1 MKKTKLSRT
10 IGLIAGAGAA
20 LTMIPH
26 ANAAGNPFGLSQ
38 ADGATIV
45 VAEAG
50 KKGISVLQ
58 GKCGAGKCGAQRIRQ
73 MMDRN
78 ADGKIDRDEY
88 VSWANA
94 QAVNEFEKFAGGA
107 AAVDAHE
114 VFEHYQS
121 LEFHNQG

>member
-1 MKKTKLSRT
+1 MKKTKLNRT

-20 LTMIPH
+20 LTMIPQ
-26 ANAAGNPFGLSQ
+26 ANASGNPFGLSQ

-45 VAEAG
+45 VAEADRQ
-50 KKGISVLQ
+50 GISVLE
-58 GKCGAGKCGAQRIRQ
+58 GKCGAGKCGAERIRQ

-94 QAVNEFEKFAGGA
+94 QAVNEFDKFAGGA